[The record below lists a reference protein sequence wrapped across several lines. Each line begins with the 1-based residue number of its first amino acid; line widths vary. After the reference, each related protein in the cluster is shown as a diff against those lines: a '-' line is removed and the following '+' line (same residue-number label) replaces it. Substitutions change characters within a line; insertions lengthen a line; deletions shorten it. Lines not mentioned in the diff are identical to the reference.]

1 MGSAMGD
8 VDVRTADVSS
18 GIRLPYGEAG
28 TAAGEP
34 VVFVHGYVES
44 WRYFERVL
52 QILPGS
58 MHGYALTLR
67 GHGDG
72 DKPAQGYRPEDFV
85 ADIVGFM
92 DALAI
97 DRAVLVGSSSGG
109 LVSQLVAGTHPARV
123 SALVLISSP
132 AFLGDKPAAAE
143 MWRAVSSFE
152 GAVDRRFVEDFVR
165 DTSPESLADDV
176 VDTLVDESLKVPAH
190 VWRQALRGLIDVDVR
205 ATLARITAPTLLIAG
220 DQDAFAGADQQV
232 LLDAIPDSRL
242 DLYEGAGHGV
252 HLAWPERVV
261 DDIAAF
267 LSSIA
272 RTG

>member
-8 VDVRTADVSS
+8 VEVKTADVAS
-18 GIRLPYGEAG
+18 GITLPYAEAG

-34 VVFVHGYVES
+34 VVLVHGYVES
-44 WRYFERVL
+44 WRYFEQVL
-52 QILPGS
+52 RLLPDS
-58 MHGYALTLR
+58 MHGYAPTQR
-67 GHGDG
+67 GYGDA
-72 DKPAQGYRPEDFV
+72 DKPAQGYRPEDFA

-109 LVSQLVAGTHPARV
+109 LLSQIVASTHPARV

-152 GAVDRRFVEDFVR
+152 GAVDRRFVEDFAR
-165 DTSPESLADDV
+165 DTSPKSVADDF
-176 VDTLVDESLKVPAH
+176 VDTLVGESLKAPAH

-205 ATLARITAPTLLIAG
+205 ASLGKITAPTLLIAG

-242 DLYEGAGHGV
+242 DQYEGAGHGV

-261 DDIAAF
+261 DDITRF

-272 RTG
+272 RSG